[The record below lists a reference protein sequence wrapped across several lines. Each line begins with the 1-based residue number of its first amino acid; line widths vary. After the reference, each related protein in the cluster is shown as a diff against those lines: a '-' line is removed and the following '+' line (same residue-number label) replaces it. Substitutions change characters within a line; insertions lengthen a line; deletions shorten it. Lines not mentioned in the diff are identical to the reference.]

1 MGKDNYISFHFG
13 CPPPR
18 TTSSSK
24 LVFHLKSSS
33 LELGW
38 KQRKTHHHPNS
49 FWLQCNWPAAERLS
63 SFIKWHT
70 HIFTHKFTQLP
81 ALGVYIDIHC
91 GQSNPNPNLNLTS
104 IHTPPLTSAG
114 TSELMFCCISTSLW
128 SPWGLLVPTKTQ
140 THTQR
145 KSVVS
150 HHTGDGVI
158 TTPAAGLQD
167 KQELEACLLMRKH
180 FEHITKKYRQERK
193 QSAVHGGSYA
203 VRIHSK
209 HRKSPRQWRQRS
221 IHYEYIKAK
230 TNTDG
235 NTQSNIGKACMSYSE
250 RDS

>member
-49 FWLQCNWPAAERLS
+49 FWLQCDWPAAERLS
-63 SFIKWHT
+63 SFIKWHI
-70 HIFTHKFTQLP
+70 HIFTHNFKQLP
-81 ALGVYIDIHC
+81 ALGLYIDIHC

-140 THTQR
+140 THTH
-145 KSVVS
+145 KEKVW
-150 HHTGDGVI
+150 
-158 TTPAAGLQD
+158 
-167 KQELEACLLMRKH
+167 C
-180 FEHITKKYRQERK
+180 HITLVMGLSQHQRQACRINRSSK
-193 QSAVHGGSYA
+193 PVCWWGST
-203 VRIHSK
+203 S
-209 HRKSPRQWRQRS
+209 S
-221 IHYEYIKAK
+221 ILLK
-230 TNTDG
+230 NTDRRENNPRYMEDHTLWEYTA
-235 NTQSNIGKACMSYSE
+235 NTASHPGSGDKGPFIMNT
-250 RDS
+250 